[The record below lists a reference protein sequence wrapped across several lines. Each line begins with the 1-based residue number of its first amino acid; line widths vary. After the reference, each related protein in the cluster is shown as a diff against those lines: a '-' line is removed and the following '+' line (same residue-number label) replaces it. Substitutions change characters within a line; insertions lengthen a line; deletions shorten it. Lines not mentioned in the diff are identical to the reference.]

1 MNTPANGLRT
11 PARGNLGPLADR
23 EPNELVS
30 EVEELGIDWANADE
44 VASLAE
50 ETKKTLLAQFT
61 VEYQKGSSAVGAKP
75 MSMANAEALA
85 LADPRYSAHLE
96 NMVKARTQ
104 ANRLRVRYD
113 SGRVKIDLLRS
124 LIATRREEARLSSF
138 RS

>member
-1 MNTPANGLRT
+1 MNTSAT
-11 PARGNLGPLADR
+11 SQSPARSNFGPLGDR
-23 EPNELVS
+23 EPNELVN
-30 EVEELGIDWANADE
+30 EVEGLGIDWANADE

-61 VEYQKGSSAVGAKP
+61 VEYQKGSTAAGAKP

-85 LADPRYSAHLE
+85 LADPRYAAHLE

-124 LIATRREEARLSSF
+124 LIATRREEARLSAH
-138 RS
+138 RT

>member
-1 MNTPANGLRT
+1 MNTPANLQQPLTRRNT
-11 PARGNLGPLADR
+11 GPLADR
-23 EPNELVS
+23 EPNDLVN

-61 VEYQKGSSAVGAKP
+61 VEYQKETAVGSKP

-85 LADPRYSAHLE
+85 LADPRYGAHLA

-124 LIATRREEARLSSF
+124 LIATRREEARLAGF